1 MKLLTPKVLR
11 LIIIL
16 ILALLFVNIVRRMIQ
31 LEHMDD
37 GMEDGMEDDGEDNI
51 DSTCAESYLQTEN
64 GDCLPEGD
72 YQKFWDNAPSGYE
85 SGSLKNWWSNCWNT
99 NDNTIKIGWN
109 AGGSDLEPTDISVF
123 EDTAAYEDNCK
134 KDEEGNFN
142 KACKKALC
150 NTPTDDPIK
159 GYGGFGCPDG
169 SAPIDNSPSG
179 CKKATDF

>member
-37 GMEDGMEDDGEDNI
+37 GMEDDGEDNI
-51 DSTCAESYLQTEN
+51 GSTCAEPNLQTSD

-72 YQKFWDNAPSGYE
+72 YQKFWDNTPSGFE

-99 NDNTIKIGWN
+99 NDNTVKMGWN

-134 KDEEGNFN
+134 KDAEGNFS

-150 NTPTDDPIK
+150 KTPTDDPIK
-159 GYGGFGCPDG
+159 GFGGFGCPDG